1 MISDF
6 HCLPTLISS
15 RCWSANLGYV
25 YENMV
30 AQMLT
35 AGGNKLFYHTQKYLL
50 YTKDLQ
56 KDGNTLLLP
65 LYMAPFI

>member
-1 MISDF
+1 M
-6 HCLPTLISS
+6 LA
-15 RCWSANLGYV
+15 ANLGYV

-56 KDGNTLLLP
+56 KDGNTLQLP

>member
-1 MISDF
+1 MISDNVIYDK
-6 HCLPTLISS
+6 LLSDKLA
-15 RCWSANLGYV
+15 ANLGYV

-30 AQMLT
+30 AQMLM

-56 KDGNTLLLP
+56 KDGN
-65 LYMAPFI
+65 IESIVR